1 MANYFLTNKAVED
14 LSKIWN
20 YTYEIW
26 SESHADKYYK
36 LLIDFCKE
44 ISENPKIGKKYEEID
59 KDIFGYKVSQHIIF
73 YRVIK
78 AREIEVLR
86 ILHGRMDLKVRI
98 LEL

>member
-20 YTYEIW
+20 YTYESW
-26 SESHADKYYK
+26 SENQADKYYK

-44 ISENPKIGKKYEEID
+44 ISRNPQIGKNYRGIEKN
-59 KDIFGYKVSQHIIF
+59 IFGYKAGQHIIF

-98 LEL
+98 QEL